1 MAATRYQSSS
11 DIASLRNVAI
21 IAHVDHGKTTLVDN
35 LLKQSGNFRAGEL
48 EKLEGGQHGLIL
60 DSNDLERERGIT
72 ILSKN
77 CAVNYHALDDTDYR
91 INIIDTP
98 GHADFGGEVERVL
111 QMADGCILVVD
122 AYEGPMPQTR
132 FVLGKA
138 LENHLKP
145 LVVINKCDRPDGDPD
160 RVIGEVFDLLVALG
174 AGDDALDFPVVY
186 ASARD
191 GWALDEWN
199 GETKG
204 ENLQPVFEAIV
215 KHVPHPDVYI
225 EKPLRMQV
233 TTLGFSEYVGR
244 IGVGRVFQGTV
255 HSGQPV
261 VIVKHLKGGKTK
273 EVRAKIGTLEGF
285 EGLSKV
291 QREFIGAGD
300 LCAISGL
307 GELDIGD
314 TICDPDH
321 PEAMDEVAI
330 DEPTISMAFRV
341 NDSPFAGNE
350 GEFVTSRQI
359 KARLERELEH
369 NVALRVEPGRTM
381 DEFIVSGRGLL
392 HLGILLETM
401 RREGFELAVGR
412 PIVIERMIDG
422 VKCEP
427 LEELVVD
434 VPDASVGG
442 VMQIVGERKGEI
454 VNVDQR
460 GDGMTH
466 CVFKITSRALIGMRG
481 RVLTATQ
488 GEAIM
493 HHTFLEFIPV
503 TGERPTRHAGVMIS
517 TESGQV
523 TGYAVENLHERGVM
537 MVRPGDKIYAGQVVG
552 EHNRG
557 NDIEVNAARVKK
569 LDNMR
574 SANKDATVTLKQPK
588 DLSLEQ
594 ALEYIEDDEL
604 VELTPQSIR
613 IRKVELS
620 EAMRKR
626 AARQEKAAKANA

>member
-1 MAATRYQSSS
+1 MAAIRHESSS

-138 LENHLKP
+138 LENKLKP

-174 AGDDALDFPVVY
+174 ADDDALDFPVVY

-191 GWALDEWN
+191 GWAIDSWD
-199 GETKG
+199 GSTKG
-204 ENLQPVFEAIV
+204 DNLQPVFEAIV

-225 EKPLRMQV
+225 EKPLRMQI

-244 IGVGRVFQGTV
+244 IGVGRIYQGTV
-255 HSGQPV
+255 HAGQPV
-261 VIVKHLKGGKTK
+261 TIVKHLEGGKTK

-285 EGLSKV
+285 QGLGKV
-291 QREFIGAGD
+291 DREYVSAGD

-307 GELDIGD
+307 GDLDIGD

-330 DEPTISMAFRV
+330 DEPTVSMAFRV

-359 KARLERELEH
+359 KTRLERELEH
-369 NVALRVEPGRTM
+369 NVALRVEPGRSM

-412 PIVIERMIDG
+412 PIVIERVIDG

-434 VPDASVGG
+434 APDDSVGA

-454 VNVDQR
+454 VKIEQR

-488 GEAIM
+488 GEGIM
-493 HHTFLEFIPV
+493 HHTFLEFVPV
-503 TGERPTRHAGVMIS
+503 SGERPKRHAGVMIC
-517 TESGQV
+517 TETGQV
-523 TGYAVENLHERGVM
+523 TSYAVENLHDRGVM
-537 MVRPGDKIYAGQVVG
+537 LVKPGDKVYSGQVVG

-557 NDIEVNAARVKK
+557 VDIDVNAVRVKK

-588 DLSLEQ
+588 TLSLEQ

-604 VELTPQSIR
+604 VELTPKSIR

-626 AARQEKAAKANA
+626 NARQEKAAKANA